1 MLNQTKNNFEYI
13 EKIMLFCDEPYDY
26 FNYDAV
32 FSDETALFRT
42 PECPKSSDD
51 VSIKIRVGKDN
62 TDKIYL
68 CYNDQKTEMRKFKS
82 TKVFDFFKADI
93 PAITGRTYYYFE
105 IIKNKD
111 LYYYNK
117 LGVSKSYDYNYNF
130 IIIPDFDVPN
140 WARGSVMYQIYVDRF
155 CNGDE
160 TNDVVDNEYLYLG
173 KAAKKISD

>member
-62 TDKIYL
+62 TDKIEYFS
-68 CYNDQKTEMRKFKS
+68 RH
-82 TKVFDFFKADI
+82 
-93 PAITGRTYYYFE
+93 TYV
-105 IIKNKD
+105 ILAN
-111 LYYYNK
+111 
-117 LGVSKSYDYNYNF
+117 VC
-130 IIIPDFDVPN
+130 
-140 WARGSVMYQIYVDRF
+140 IY
-155 CNGDE
+155 
-160 TNDVVDNEYLYLG
+160 
-173 KAAKKISD
+173 KQ